1 MAVAS
6 LLDDAVLMRPRPSYP
21 PLRVLV
27 VSTLYGM
34 SCCWALATVAGAA
47 PSRAPVR
54 TPSRPSA
61 DSSAPVRQRAPA
73 RRSESGA
80 PLNAAQP
87 GIGVDESAGQ
97 ASHPEADPLV
107 SNGLGSPTCRS
118 GVEVEL
124 APASRSHCETSGF
137 MAAAAP
143 TDNYGL
149 DVHIDTG
156 LLPLSGGNL
165 LSTVQSMLVVP
176 EWLGLVWLVH
186 ALVVMLE
193 WAFALDILEPGPST
207 GLAAGLARAQATLT
221 APLLALAL
229 SVAAVLV
236 GYHGL
241 VRRRVAETLGETV
254 LMLAMVGAGLWLMLD
269 PSGTVGALSRWS
281 DSAALGTLAVAAQGS
296 PAAPGRVLGSNLSGI
311 FAAAIQSPW
320 CYLEFGNVGWCRS
333 ADALDPTLRSAG
345 EKIAASELAQ
355 AGCGESTGACRHG
368 TTAAALATSARL
380 LREARTNG
388 ALFLALPPNGPAR
401 NSINDPRSLLR
412 VLCRTSDAT
421 SCTGPGAAEA
431 QFRTN
436 AGTWPRVTGLL
447 LISVGLLGMMLL
459 FGYVALRL
467 LTAAVLS
474 LAYLLL
480 LPAVVLA
487 PALGERGRALFR
499 AWAGRLFG
507 ALLAK
512 LVFAFLLG
520 VLFAVMGVVQS
531 LEAIGWW
538 AQWLLLSAFWWA
550 AFLRRHQLL
559 ALPSDVISD
568 ARRAASSRR
577 VRAIRET
584 LDTTRQAGEWRERL
598 QDRKRR
604 ARSADADR
612 SLKPS
617 GSHPSGAPFPEQRS
631 GSHQGKPVADSQ
643 TLRSLEVEDEVA
655 LQELGAAQARL
666 AKAAPRL
673 ERIEKQRRAAE
684 KGGDARRAARLG
696 VRRDRLA
703 LEVEADEGVIT
714 RTSLLTPGPGATIS
728 ADRAAERSRFLDLQT
743 ALPAASAT
751 RGASG
756 RRDYPALA
764 GVAYRSRAEY
774 ERLAPGPQRA
784 VRLEIDRELAARR
797 SAIASRSAGTSA
809 RGEVAPLRARL
820 DDSARPHGAETSA
833 IGRRAR
839 VPLTGA
845 TGSSLGDG
853 RSAPAGEESPVMKDA
868 RAVAEGRKRQLGI
881 GRP

>member
-1 MAVAS
+1 
-6 LLDDAVLMRPRPSYP
+6 
-21 PLRVLV
+21 
-27 VSTLYGM
+27 
-34 SCCWALATVAGAA
+34 
-47 PSRAPVR
+47 
-54 TPSRPSA
+54 
-61 DSSAPVRQRAPA
+61 
-73 RRSESGA
+73 
-80 PLNAAQP
+80 
-87 GIGVDESAGQ
+87 
-97 ASHPEADPLV
+97 
-107 SNGLGSPTCRS
+107 
-118 GVEVEL
+118 
-124 APASRSHCETSGF
+124 
-137 MAAAAP
+137 
-143 TDNYGL
+143 
-149 DVHIDTG
+149 
-156 LLPLSGGNL
+156 
-165 LSTVQSMLVVP
+165 
-176 EWLGLVWLVH
+176 
-186 ALVVMLE
+186 
-193 WAFALDILEPGPST
+193 
-207 GLAAGLARAQATLT
+207 
-221 APLLALAL
+221 
-229 SVAAVLV
+229 
-236 GYHGL
+236 
-241 VRRRVAETLGETV
+241 
-254 LMLAMVGAGLWLMLD
+254 
-269 PSGTVGALSRWS
+269 
-281 DSAALGTLAVAAQGS
+281 
-296 PAAPGRVLGSNLSGI
+296 
-311 FAAAIQSPW
+311 
-320 CYLEFGNVGWCRS
+320 
-333 ADALDPTLRSAG
+333 
-345 EKIAASELAQ
+345 
-355 AGCGESTGACRHG
+355 
-368 TTAAALATSARL
+368 
-380 LREARTNG
+380 
-388 ALFLALPPNGPAR
+388 
-401 NSINDPRSLLR
+401 
-412 VLCRTSDAT
+412 
-421 SCTGPGAAEA
+421 
-431 QFRTN
+431 
-436 AGTWPRVTGLL
+436 
-447 LISVGLLGMMLL
+447 
-459 FGYVALRL
+459 
-467 LTAAVLS
+467 
-474 LAYLLL
+474 
-480 LPAVVLA
+480 
-487 PALGERGRALFR
+487 
-499 AWAGRLFG
+499 LFG

-520 VLFAVMGVVQS
+520 VLFVVMGVVQS

-673 ERIEKQRRAAE
+673 ERIEKQRRAA
-684 KGGDARRAARLG
+684 RLG

-703 LEVEADEGVIT
+703 LEVEANEGVIT
-714 RTSLLTPGPGATIS
+714 RTSLLTPGPGVAIS